1 MNTGDNMTVLNEK
14 LISIQQAADLVGL
27 QPKTIYNWTYEG
39 KLPAFKIGRSK
50 RIKPSDLEKLVKPAE
65 SAETYGKAVA

>member
-1 MNTGDNMTVLNEK
+1 MTTLNEK
-14 LISIQQAADLVGL
+14 LISVKEAADLVGL

-39 KLPAFKIGRSK
+39 KLPAYKVGRTK
-50 RIKPSDLEKLVKPAE
+50 RVKLSDLEKLVKPAE

>member
-1 MNTGDNMTVLNEK
+1 MTTLNEK
-14 LISIQQAADLVGL
+14 LISVKEAADLVGL

-39 KLPAFKIGRSK
+39 KLPAYKVGRTK
-50 RIKPSDLEKLVKPAE
+50 RVKLSDLEKLVTPAE